1 MKNLPNNTILKSPKN
16 TELGFDELKNDKNNL
31 MEQHS
36 QTNLQLSQIEPLSE
50 ETWKSAK
57 VKIGDSL
64 SKIFKRL
71 KIPQEELV
79 KLARAKKDIGAIKPG
94 QVLKVGYRDGIISSF
109 SLKINEFD
117 TLVFK
122 RTNNDYSFYK
132 EQVEPIVKLE
142 TKSAIINTSLFV
154 DAKKVGMKQK

>member
-1 MKNLPNNTILKSPKN
+1 MKINLK
-16 TELGFDELKNDKNNL
+16 
-31 MEQHS
+31 EQYS
-36 QTNLQLSQIEPLSE
+36 QTNLQLSQIDPLSE

-94 QVLKVGYRDGIISSF
+94 QVLKLATEMATYVSF
-109 SLKINEFD
+109 H
-117 TLVFK
+117 
-122 RTNNDYSFYK
+122 
-132 EQVEPIVKLE
+132 
-142 TKSAIINTSLFV
+142 
-154 DAKKVGMKQK
+154 

>member
-1 MKNLPNNTILKSPKN
+1 MT
-16 TELGFDELKNDKNNL
+16 
-31 MEQHS
+31 EQHS

-94 QVLKVGYRDGIISSF
+94 QVLKVGYRDGIITF
-109 SLKINEFD
+109 
-117 TLVFK
+117 
-122 RTNNDYSFYK
+122 
-132 EQVEPIVKLE
+132 
-142 TKSAIINTSLFV
+142 LFIEN
-154 DAKKVGMKQK
+154 Q